1 MMLAL
6 GLLGLGLLLI
16 VGELMFPTLGALGVG
31 GALAILGAVVVAF
44 NEGTQTGVVFLV
56 ATAVLVPAAIV
67 LGMKLLP
74 HSPFGKNLVARGAT
88 FTDAAAVDRR
98 DRELAGKEGVA
109 ENLLRPIGT
118 ATIDGRRVDVQSRGE
133 PIEAG
138 SRVRVVEVEA
148 NRVVVVQVAT
158 PKS

>member
-16 VGELMFPTLGALGVG
+16 VAELLFPTLGALGIG
-31 GALAILGAVVVAF
+31 GALAILGAIVAAF
-44 NEGTQTGVVFLV
+44 GVGSGAGVAFLV

-67 LGMKLLP
+67 LGMKFLP
-74 HSPFGKNLVARGAT
+74 RSPFGKHLVARGAT
-88 FTDAAAVDRR
+88 FTDAAAVDLR
-98 DRELAGKEGVA
+98 DRTLLGKEGVA

-138 SRVRVVEVEA
+138 VRVRVIEIES
-148 NRVVVVQVAT
+148 NRVVVVQV
-158 PKS
+158 PNPGS